1 MIVAKSYEARIGDKV
16 YKNGNVIENGVSR
29 PMNKKDKKQL
39 EELENNFSK

>member
-16 YKNGNVIENGVSR
+16 YKNGKVIENGVSR
-29 PMNKKDKKQL
+29 PMNNKDQKQL